1 MSNNKKFVVEANFIR
16 EACNLNLSLMEFL
29 LLLYFENADDPT
41 FDLDIISKKLK
52 VNKEDLLNAFNSL
65 LQKKVISL
73 VSEKNELGKICD
85 KISLDGFYQN
95 LTDAKKKEENKKV
108 KDDIFTKFEKEFRRP
123 LNGTE
128 FEVIK
133 AWLEKMYNEDLIL
146 KALEE
151 AVYNGAT
158 SIRYIDTILYE
169 WNKKG
174 FKTKEDVENYFKNR
188 YDNNKKLEETSVF
201 DYDWLDDYDK

>member
-1 MSNNKKFVVEANFIR
+1 MSNNKKYVVEANFIK
-16 EACNLNLSLMEFL
+16 EACELKLSLTEFL
-29 LLLYFENADDPT
+29 LLLYFENADDAT
-41 FDLDIISKKLK
+41 FDVDVISKRLK
-52 VNKEDLLNAFNSL
+52 VNKEDILNAFNSL
-65 LQKKVISL
+65 LSKKIISL
-73 VSEKNELGKICD
+73 VSEKNELGKIFD

-95 LTDAKKKEENKKV
+95 LADSKKKDEKIKEKE
-108 KDDIFTKFEKEFRRP
+108 DIFTKFESEFRRP
-123 LNGTE
+123 LTGTE

-133 AWLEKMYNEDLIL
+133 AWLEKMYNEELIL

-174 FKTKEDVENYFKNR
+174 FKTAEDVDNYFKNR
-188 YDNNKKLEETSVF
+188 YENKKLDETNVF
-201 DYDWLDDYDK
+201 DYNWLDDYDK

>member
-52 VNKEDLLNAFNSL
+52 VNKDDLLNAFNSL

-108 KDDIFTKFEKEFRRP
+108 
-123 LNGTE
+123 
-128 FEVIK
+128 
-133 AWLEKMYNEDLIL
+133 EKMYNEDLIL